1 MNRGQ
6 PGAERSRLR
15 PPSVA
20 SILVVEPEMVTA
32 DDLVE
37 ILRRTG
43 YRSRVVG
50 TAEEAIALLAGFKP
64 DLVLVEWSLP
74 DLEATAL
81 CRYIRARSDIPVLIA
96 SATQEEGAVMAS
108 LEAGAD
114 GFLTKPFGRWE
125 LPARLE
131 AALRRSNRGRWRT
144 GAGAYVVGDLTVDV
158 ERHEVWLGGRK
169 VVLPL
174 REFQLL
180 EVLVASP
187 GKVWT
192 REALMQRLWG
202 ETPSSGTKS
211 LAMHVSRL
219 RARIEDEPSSPKRLL
234 TVRGSGYVYAPDSQ
248 DPSDGSPRTPIDGR
262 PEAERP
268 R

>member
-1 MNRGQ
+1 MNHA
-6 PGAERSRLR
+6 PGTERSRLG
-15 PPSVA
+15 PTSGA
-20 SILVVEPEMVTA
+20 SILVVEPVAATA
-32 DDLVE
+32 DDLVD
-37 ILRRTG
+37 ILRRAG
-43 YRSRVVG
+43 YRSRAVG
-50 TAEEAIALLAGFKP
+50 TADEAISLLAEFKP

-74 DLEATAL
+74 DLKLTTL
-81 CRYIRARSDIPVLIA
+81 CRYIRARSDIPVLVA
-96 SATQEEGAVMAS
+96 SATQEEGAAVAS

-192 REALMQRLWG
+192 RDALMRRLWG

-211 LAMHVSRL
+211 LAMHVSRI
-219 RARIEDEPSSPKRLL
+219 RARIEDVPSSPKRVL
-234 TVRGSGYVYAPDSQ
+234 TVRGLGYTYAQDGQ
-248 DPSDGSPRTPIDGR
+248 DPPDGSPPRTPQDVR
-262 PEAERP
+262 LEERP